1 MATKKKTG
9 KKKHAVGECPNP
21 DKAYTLWGL
30 IAKLQDKDFAVFFLD
45 LLKRAEANEPGTIE
59 CVDSYLA
66 PTPQELQNLGIP
78 ASQVASMRKCTDS
91 GLLVLVTAQLK
102 VSSRGK

>member
-1 MATKKKTG
+1 MAAKKKTG

-30 IAKLQDKDFAVFFLD
+30 IGKLQDKDFAAFFLD
-45 LLKRAEANEPGTIE
+45 LLKRAESNEPGAIE

-78 ASQVASMRKCTDS
+78 PSQVASMRKCTDS
-91 GLLVLVTAQLK
+91 GLLVLVTAQQQA
-102 VSSRGK
+102 SSRKK